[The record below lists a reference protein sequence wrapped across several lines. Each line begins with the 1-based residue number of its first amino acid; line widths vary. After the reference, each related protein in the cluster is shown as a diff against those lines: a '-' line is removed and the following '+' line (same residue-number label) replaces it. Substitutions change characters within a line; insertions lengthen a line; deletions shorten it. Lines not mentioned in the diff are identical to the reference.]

1 MEQVYLFL
9 EELYIF
15 LDSYPW
21 ISIVFFAILQ
31 LWAFI
36 PTLRKLDKFKRFFSS
51 SENWNIEEKE
61 CSHAILVENS
71 SEDFTELVSEINEY
85 LDKNEGTTDFG
96 IIKDKV
102 ENRLEALYED
112 ATSKV
117 SFPTYLGL
125 MGTFFGV
132 WIGLQSF
139 KIGVKKAGVSDEIV
153 AALIGGIIVSMVTSL
168 IGLVLMMWGNA
179 KAGDVLK
186 KVDNDKNNFFD
197 FIQVRLMPVLGT
209 SMVSALN
216 KLHRTINT
224 FEPAF
229 KGIIG
234 EFKDAFSECTE
245 TLRGT
250 FGEKVQLLTSAV
262 ETMGK
267 NMSLINENVK
277 LQEQLLRTMQ
287 QRETLKTLENFVA
300 AADKFDAIT
309 TSIAKLSEVKDN
321 LADSSVKLVEAQTK
335 FIGQMSIPERVF
347 EKINAILNRIVTFEE
362 SLNALGESIS
372 QTQLLGNSQMNL
384 IQEQI
389 TAIQKKTDLA
399 VSYQELADDELKA
412 VYEAQ
417 KKAIKQLNEKYC
429 AAIDA
434 HGDDFALAMNDFKQA
449 YEMIVKECMSAV
461 EAKRDEYI
469 AEIKKSLDLEAKNK
483 HLAHLA
489 QMPEL
494 LALLSNIQSSVKVQ
508 PEVVSKITTV
518 SSQINGIKS
527 TLDSMEKK
535 IGTTRATSQNRQEG
549 PKEPVKKRRWPFSM
563 FSRMK

>member
-9 EELYIF
+9 
-15 LDSYPW
+15 DSNPW
-21 ISIVFFAILQ
+21 ISILFFAALQ

-36 PTLRKLDKFKRFFSS
+36 PTLRKLDKFKGFFSN
-51 SENWNIEEKE
+51 SENWKVEEKE
-61 CSHAILVENS
+61 SGYAIHVENS
-71 SEDFTELVSEINEY
+71 SEDLTELVGEINEY
-85 LDKNEGTTDFG
+85 LEKNEGTTDFG

-102 ENRLEALYED
+102 ENRLEALHED
-112 ATSKV
+112 AVSKV

-139 KIGVKKAGVSDEIV
+139 KIGVDKAGVSDEIV
-153 AALIGGIIVSMVTSL
+153 SALIGGVIVSMVTSL

-186 KVDNDKNNFFD
+186 KVEGDKNKFFD

-229 KGIIG
+229 KGVIG

-277 LQEQLLRTMQ
+277 MQEQLLKTMQ
-287 QRETLKTLENFVA
+287 QRETLKTLESFVV
-300 AADKFDAIT
+300 AADKFDAVT
-309 TSIAKLSEVKDN
+309 TSIAKLSEVKEE

-335 FIGQMSIPERVF
+335 FIGQMSVPERVF

-399 VSYQELADDELKA
+399 ISYQELADDELKA
-412 VYEAQ
+412 VYETQ
-417 KKAIKQLNEKYC
+417 KNAIKQLNEKYC
-429 AAIDA
+429 AAIDT
-434 HGDDFALAMNDFKQA
+434 HGDDFALAMNEFKQA
-449 YEMIVKECMSAV
+449 YEKIVKECMDAV

-469 AEIKKSLDLEAKNK
+469 AEIRKSLDLEAKNQ
-483 HLAHLA
+483 HLA
-489 QMPEL
+489 QLAKMPEL

-508 PEVVSKITTV
+508 PEVSSKITTV
-518 SSQINGIKS
+518 SNQIDGVKS
-527 TLDSMEKK
+527 TLDAMEKK
-535 IGTTRATSQNRQEG
+535 IGTTRAASQSRPAE
-549 PKEPVKKRRWPFSM
+549 PKDTTQKKPWLKRL
-563 FSRMK
+563 FSRKK

>member
-1 MEQVYLFL
+1 MEQIYLFL
-9 EELYIF
+9 
-15 LDSYPW
+15 DSNPW
-21 ISIVFFAILQ
+21 ISILFFAALQ

-36 PTLRKLDKFKRFFSS
+36 PTLRKLDKFKGFFSN
-51 SENWNIEEKE
+51 SENWKVEEKE
-61 CSHAILVENS
+61 SGYAIHVENS
-71 SEDFTELVSEINEY
+71 SEDLTELVGEINEY
-85 LDKNEGTTDFG
+85 LEKNEGTTDFG

-102 ENRLEALYED
+102 ENRLEALHED
-112 ATSKV
+112 ATSKI

-139 KIGVKKAGVSDEIV
+139 KIGVEQAGVSDEIV
-153 AALIGGIIVSMVTSL
+153 STLIGGIIVSMVTSL
-168 IGLVLMMWGNA
+168 VGLVLMMWGNA

-186 KVDNDKNNFFD
+186 IVENDKNKFFD

-229 KGIIG
+229 KGVIG

-287 QRETLKTLENFVA
+287 QRETLKTLESFVV
-300 AADKFDAIT
+300 AADKFDAVT
-309 TSIAKLSEVKDN
+309 TSIAKLSEVKEDIE
-321 LADSSVKLVEAQTK
+321 DSSAKLVEAQTK
-335 FIGQMSIPERVF
+335 FIGQMSVPERVF

-372 QTQLLGNSQMNL
+372 KTQLLGNSQMNL
-384 IQEQI
+384 IMEQI

-412 VYEAQ
+412 VYETQ
-417 KKAIKQLNEKYC
+417 KNAIKQLNEKYC
-429 AAIDA
+429 AAIDT
-434 HGDDFALAMNDFKQA
+434 HGDDFALALNDFKQA
-449 YEMIVKECMSAV
+449 YEKIVKECMSAV

-469 AEIKKSLDLEAKNK
+469 AEIRKSLDLEAKNQY
-483 HLAHLA
+483 LA
-489 QMPEL
+489 QLTKIPEL
-494 LALLSNIQSSVKVQ
+494 LALLSSIQSSVKVQ
-508 PEVVSKITTV
+508 PDVASKITTV
-518 SSQINGIKS
+518 SSQIEGVKS

-535 IGTTRATSQNRQEG
+535 IGTTRTVLQDRQER

-563 FSRMK
+563 FSRKK

>member
-1 MEQVYLFL
+1 MEQIYLFL
-9 EELYIF
+9 
-15 LDSYPW
+15 DSNPW
-21 ISIVFFAILQ
+21 ISILFFAALQ

-36 PTLRKLDKFKRFFSS
+36 PTLRKLDKFKGFFSN
-51 SENWNIEEKE
+51 SENWKVEEKE
-61 CSHAILVENS
+61 SGYAIHVENS
-71 SEDFTELVSEINEY
+71 SEDLTELVGEINEY
-85 LDKNEGTTDFG
+85 LEKNEGTTDFG

-102 ENRLEALYED
+102 ENRLEALHED
-112 ATSKV
+112 ATSKI

-139 KIGVKKAGVSDEIV
+139 KIGVEQAGVSDEIV
-153 AALIGGIIVSMVTSL
+153 STLIGGIIVSMVTSL
-168 IGLVLMMWGNA
+168 VGLVLMMWGNA

-186 KVDNDKNNFFD
+186 IVENDKNKFFD

-229 KGIIG
+229 KGVIG

-287 QRETLKTLENFVA
+287 QRETLNTLENFVV
-300 AADKFDAIT
+300 AADKFDAVT
-309 TSIAKLSEVKDN
+309 TSIAKLSEVKEN

-335 FIGQMSIPERVF
+335 FISQMSVPERVF

-362 SLNALGESIS
+362 SLNALGESIA

-429 AAIDA
+429 VAIDA
-434 HGDDFALAMNDFKQA
+434 HGDDFVLAMNNFKQA
-449 YEMIVKECMSAV
+449 YEKIVKECMSAV

-469 AEIKKSLDLEAKNK
+469 AEIRKSLDLEAKNQY
-483 HLAHLA
+483 LA
-489 QMPEL
+489 QLTKIPEL
-494 LALLSNIQSSVKVQ
+494 LALLSSIQSSVKVQ
-508 PEVVSKITTV
+508 PDVASKITTV
-518 SSQINGIKS
+518 SSQIEGVKS

-535 IGTTRATSQNRQEG
+535 IGTTRTVLQDRQER

-563 FSRMK
+563 FSRKK

>member
-1 MEQVYLFL
+1 MEQIYLFL
-9 EELYIF
+9 
-15 LDSYPW
+15 DSNPW
-21 ISIVFFAILQ
+21 ISILFFAALQ

-36 PTLRKLDKFKRFFSS
+36 PTLRKLDKFKGFFSN
-51 SENWNIEEKE
+51 SENWKVEEKE
-61 CSHAILVENS
+61 SGYAIHVENS
-71 SEDFTELVSEINEY
+71 SEDLTELVGEINEY
-85 LDKNEGTTDFG
+85 LEKNEGTTDFG

-102 ENRLEALYED
+102 ENRLEALHED
-112 ATSKV
+112 ATSKI

-139 KIGVKKAGVSDEIV
+139 KIGVEQAGVSDEIV
-153 AALIGGIIVSMVTSL
+153 STLIGGIIVSMVTSL
-168 IGLVLMMWGNA
+168 VGLVLMMWGNA

-186 KVDNDKNNFFD
+186 IVENDKNKFFD

-229 KGIIG
+229 KGVIG

-250 FGEKVQLLTSAV
+250 FGEKVQFLTSAV

-287 QRETLKTLENFVA
+287 QRETLNTLESFVV
-300 AADKFDAIT
+300 AADKFDAVT
-309 TSIAKLSEVKDN
+309 TSIAKLSEVKEN
-321 LADSSVKLVEAQTK
+321 LADSSVKLVEAKTK
-335 FIGQMSIPERVF
+335 FISQMSDPERVF

-362 SLNALGESIS
+362 SLNALGESIA

-429 AAIDA
+429 VAIDA
-434 HGDDFALAMNDFKQA
+434 HGDDFVLAMNNFKQA
-449 YEMIVKECMSAV
+449 YEKIVKECMSAV

-469 AEIKKSLDLEAKNK
+469 AEIRKSLDLEAKNQY
-483 HLAHLA
+483 LA
-489 QMPEL
+489 QLTKIPEL
-494 LALLSNIQSSVKVQ
+494 LALLSSIQSSVKVQ
-508 PEVVSKITTV
+508 PDVASKITTV
-518 SSQINGIKS
+518 SSQIEGVKS

-535 IGTTRATSQNRQEG
+535 IGTTRTVLQDRQER

-563 FSRMK
+563 FSRKK

>member
-9 EELYIF
+9 
-15 LDSYPW
+15 DSNPW
-21 ISIVFFAILQ
+21 ISILFFAALQ

-36 PTLRKLDKFKRFFSS
+36 PTLRKLDKFKGFFSN
-51 SENWNIEEKE
+51 SENWKVEEKE
-61 CSHAILVENS
+61 SGYAIHVENS
-71 SEDFTELVSEINEY
+71 SEDLTELVGEINEY
-85 LDKNEGTTDFG
+85 LEKNEGTTDFG

-102 ENRLEALYED
+102 ENRLEALHED
-112 ATSKV
+112 ATSKI

-139 KIGVKKAGVSDEIV
+139 KIGVDKAGVSDEIV
-153 AALIGGIIVSMVTSL
+153 SALIGGVIVSMVTSL

-186 KVDNDKNNFFD
+186 KVEGDKNKFFD

-229 KGIIG
+229 KGVIG

-277 LQEQLLRTMQ
+277 MQEQLLKTMQ
-287 QRETLKTLENFVA
+287 QRETLKTLESFVV
-300 AADKFDAIT
+300 AADKFDAVT
-309 TSIAKLSEVKDN
+309 TSIAKLSEVKEE

-335 FIGQMSIPERVF
+335 FIGQMSVPERVF

-399 VSYQELADDELKA
+399 ISYQELADDELKA
-412 VYEAQ
+412 VYETQ
-417 KKAIKQLNEKYC
+417 KNAIKQLNEKYC
-429 AAIDA
+429 AAIDT
-434 HGDDFALAMNDFKQA
+434 HGDDFALAMNEFKQA
-449 YEMIVKECMSAV
+449 YEKIVKECMDAV

-469 AEIKKSLDLEAKNK
+469 AEIRKSLDLEAKNQ
-483 HLAHLA
+483 HLA
-489 QMPEL
+489 QLAKMPEL

-508 PEVVSKITTV
+508 PEVSSKITTV
-518 SSQINGIKS
+518 CNQIDGVKS
-527 TLDSMEKK
+527 TLDAMEKK
-535 IGTTRATSQNRQEG
+535 IGTTRAASQSRPAE
-549 PKEPVKKRRWPFSM
+549 PKDTTQKKPWLKRL
-563 FSRMK
+563 FSRKK

>member
-9 EELYIF
+9 
-15 LDSYPW
+15 DSNPW

-51 SENWNIEEKE
+51 SENWKVEEKE
-61 CSHAILVENS
+61 SGYVIHVENS
-71 SEDFTELVSEINEY
+71 SDDLTELVGEINEY
-85 LDKNEGTTDFG
+85 LEKNEGTTDFG

-102 ENRLEALYED
+102 ENRLEALHED
-112 ATSKV
+112 ATSKI

-139 KIGVKKAGVSDEIV
+139 KIGVDKAGVSDEIV
-153 AALIGGIIVSMVTSL
+153 SALIGGIIVSMVTSL

-186 KVDNDKNNFFD
+186 KVEGDKNKFFD

-229 KGIIG
+229 KGVIG

-300 AADKFDAIT
+300 AADKFDAVT
-309 TSIAKLSEVKDN
+309 TSIAKLSEVKEN

-335 FIGQMSIPERVF
+335 FIGQMSVPERVF

-417 KKAIKQLNEKYC
+417 KKAIMQLNEKYC

-449 YEMIVKECMSAV
+449 YEKIVKECMSAV

-469 AEIKKSLDLEAKNK
+469 AEIRKSLDLEAKNQ
-483 HLAHLA
+483 HLA
-489 QMPEL
+489 QLAKMPEL

-508 PEVVSKITTV
+508 PEVSSKITTV
-518 SSQINGIKS
+518 SHQIDGVKS

-535 IGTTRATSQNRQEG
+535 IGTTRSTSQNRPEG
-549 PKEPVKKRRWPFSM
+549 TNEPTKKRRWPFSM
-563 FSRMK
+563 FSRKK

>member
-9 EELYIF
+9 
-15 LDSYPW
+15 DSNPW
-21 ISIVFFAILQ
+21 ISILFFAALQ

-36 PTLRKLDKFKRFFSS
+36 PTLRKLDKFKGFFSN
-51 SENWNIEEKE
+51 SENWKVEEKE
-61 CSHAILVENS
+61 SGYAIHIENS
-71 SEDFTELVSEINEY
+71 SEDLTELVGEINEY
-85 LDKNEGTTDFG
+85 LEKNEGTTDFG

-102 ENRLEALYED
+102 ENRLEALHED
-112 ATSKV
+112 ATSKI

-139 KIGVKKAGVSDEIV
+139 KIGVEQAGVSDEIV
-153 AALIGGIIVSMVTSL
+153 SALIGGIIVSMVTSL
-168 IGLVLMMWGNA
+168 VGLVLMMWGNA

-186 KVDNDKNNFFD
+186 IVENDKNKFFD

-229 KGIIG
+229 KGVIG

-245 TLRGT
+245 TLKGT

-287 QRETLKTLENFVA
+287 QRETLKTLESFVV
-300 AADKFDAIT
+300 AADKFDAVT
-309 TSIAKLSEVKDN
+309 TSIAKLSEVKEDIE
-321 LADSSVKLVEAQTK
+321 DSSAKLVEAQTK
-335 FIGQMSIPERVF
+335 FIAQMSVPERVF

-372 QTQLLGNSQMNL
+372 KTQLLGNSQMNL
-384 IQEQI
+384 IMEQI

-412 VYEAQ
+412 VYETQ
-417 KKAIKQLNEKYC
+417 KNAIKQLNEKYC
-429 AAIDA
+429 AAIDT

-449 YEMIVKECMSAV
+449 YVKIVKECMSAV

-469 AEIKKSLDLEAKNK
+469 AEIRKSLDLEDKNQ
-483 HLAHLA
+483 HLA
-489 QMPEL
+489 QLAKIPEL
-494 LALLSNIQSSVKVQ
+494 LALLSSIQSSVKVQ
-508 PEVVSKITTV
+508 PDVASKITTV
-518 SSQINGIKS
+518 SSQIEGVKS

-535 IGTTRATSQNRQEG
+535 IGTTRTVLQDREER

-563 FSRMK
+563 FSRKK

>member
-9 EELYIF
+9 
-15 LDSYPW
+15 DSNPW
-21 ISIVFFAILQ
+21 ISIIFFAALQ

-36 PTLRKLDKFKRFFSS
+36 PTLRKLDKFKGFFSN
-51 SENWNIEEKE
+51 SENWNVEEKE
-61 CSHAILVENS
+61 SGYAIHIENS
-71 SEDFTELVSEINEY
+71 SEDLTELVSEINEY
-85 LDKNEGTTDFG
+85 LEKNEGTTDFG

-102 ENRLEALYED
+102 ENRLEALHED
-112 ATSKV
+112 AVSKV

-139 KIGVKKAGVSDEIV
+139 KIGVDKAGVSDEIV
-153 AALIGGIIVSMVTSL
+153 SALIGGVIVSMVTSL

-186 KVDNDKNNFFD
+186 KVEGDKNKFFD

-229 KGIIG
+229 KGVIG

-277 LQEQLLRTMQ
+277 MQEQLLKTMQ
-287 QRETLKTLENFVA
+287 QRETLKTLESFVV
-300 AADKFDAIT
+300 AADKFDAVT
-309 TSIAKLSEVKDN
+309 TSIAKLSEVKED

-335 FIGQMSIPERVF
+335 FIGQMSVPERVF

-412 VYEAQ
+412 VYETQ
-417 KKAIKQLNEKYC
+417 KNAIKQLNEKYC
-429 AAIDA
+429 AAIDT
-434 HGDDFALAMNDFKQA
+434 HGDDFALAMNEFKQA
-449 YEMIVKECMSAV
+449 YEKIVKECMDAV

-469 AEIKKSLDLEAKNK
+469 AEIRKSLDLEAKNQ
-483 HLAHLA
+483 HLA
-489 QMPEL
+489 QLAKMPEL

-508 PEVVSKITTV
+508 PEVSSKITTV
-518 SSQINGIKS
+518 SNQIDGVKS
-527 TLDSMEKK
+527 TLDAMEKK
-535 IGTTRATSQNRQEG
+535 IGTTRAASQSRPAE
-549 PKEPVKKRRWPFSM
+549 PKDTTQKKPWLKRL
-563 FSRMK
+563 FSRKK

>member
-9 EELYIF
+9 
-15 LDSYPW
+15 DSNPW
-21 ISIVFFAILQ
+21 ISILFFAALQ

-36 PTLRKLDKFKRFFSS
+36 PTLRKLDKFKGFFSN
-51 SENWNIEEKE
+51 SENWKVEEKE
-61 CSHAILVENS
+61 SGYAIHVENS
-71 SEDFTELVSEINEY
+71 SEDLTELVGEINEY
-85 LDKNEGTTDFG
+85 LEKNEGTTDFG

-102 ENRLEALYED
+102 ENRLEALHED
-112 ATSKV
+112 ATSKI

-139 KIGVKKAGVSDEIV
+139 KIGVDKAGVSDEIV
-153 AALIGGIIVSMVTSL
+153 SALIGGVIVSMVTSL

-186 KVDNDKNNFFD
+186 KVEGDKNKFFD

-229 KGIIG
+229 KGVIG

-250 FGEKVQLLTSAV
+250 FGEKVHLLTSAV

-300 AADKFDAIT
+300 AADKFDAVT
-309 TSIAKLSEVKDN
+309 SSIAKLSEVKEN

-335 FIGQMSIPERVF
+335 FIGQMSVPERVF

-362 SLNALGESIS
+362 SLNALGKSIS

-449 YEMIVKECMSAV
+449 YEKIVKECMSAV

-469 AEIKKSLDLEAKNK
+469 AEIRKSLDLEAKNQ
-483 HLAHLA
+483 HLA
-489 QMPEL
+489 QLAKMPEL

-508 PEVVSKITTV
+508 PEVSSKITTV
-518 SSQINGIKS
+518 SHQIDGVKS

-535 IGTTRATSQNRQEG
+535 IGTTRSTSQNRQEG
-549 PKEPVKKRRWPFSM
+549 TKEPTKKRRWPFSM
-563 FSRMK
+563 FSRKK

>member
-9 EELYIF
+9 
-15 LDSYPW
+15 DSNPW
-21 ISIVFFAILQ
+21 ISIIFFAALQ

-36 PTLRKLDKFKRFFSS
+36 PTLRKLDKFKGFFSN
-51 SENWNIEEKE
+51 SENWNVEEKE
-61 CSHAILVENS
+61 SGYAIHVENS
-71 SEDFTELVSEINEY
+71 SEDLTELVGEINEY
-85 LDKNEGTTDFG
+85 LEKNEGTTDFG

-102 ENRLEALYED
+102 ENRLEALHED
-112 ATSKV
+112 AVSKV

-139 KIGVKKAGVSDEIV
+139 KIGVDKAGVSDEIV
-153 AALIGGIIVSMVTSL
+153 SALIGGVIVSMVTSL

-186 KVDNDKNNFFD
+186 KVEGDKNKFFD

-229 KGIIG
+229 KGVIG

-277 LQEQLLRTMQ
+277 MQEQLLKTMQ
-287 QRETLKTLENFVA
+287 QRETLKTLESFVV
-300 AADKFDAIT
+300 AADKFDAVT
-309 TSIAKLSEVKDN
+309 TSIAKLSEVKEE

-335 FIGQMSIPERVF
+335 FIGQMSVPERVF

-399 VSYQELADDELKA
+399 ISYQELADDELKA
-412 VYEAQ
+412 VYETQ
-417 KKAIKQLNEKYC
+417 KNAIKQLNEKYC
-429 AAIDA
+429 AAIDT
-434 HGDDFALAMNDFKQA
+434 HGDDFALAMNEFKQA
-449 YEMIVKECMSAV
+449 YEKIVKECMDAV

-469 AEIKKSLDLEAKNK
+469 AEIRKSLDLEAKNQ
-483 HLAHLA
+483 HLA
-489 QMPEL
+489 QLAKMPEL

-508 PEVVSKITTV
+508 PEVSSKITTV
-518 SSQINGIKS
+518 SNQIDGVKS
-527 TLDSMEKK
+527 TLDAMEKK
-535 IGTTRATSQNRQEG
+535 IGTTRAASQSRPAE
-549 PKEPVKKRRWPFSM
+549 PKDTTQKKPWLKRL
-563 FSRMK
+563 FSRKK

>member
-1 MEQVYLFL
+1 MEQIYLFL
-9 EELYIF
+9 
-15 LDSYPW
+15 DSNPW

-36 PTLRKLDKFKRFFSS
+36 PTFRKLDKFKSFFSD

-61 CSHAILVENS
+61 SCHAILVENS
-71 SEDFTELVSEINEY
+71 SDNFTELVSEINEY

-139 KIGVKKAGVSDEIV
+139 KIGVEQAGVSDEIV
-153 AALIGGIIVSMVTSL
+153 SALIGGIIVSMVTSL
-168 IGLVLMMWGNA
+168 VGLVLMMWGNA

-186 KVDNDKNNFFD
+186 IVENDKNKFFD

-229 KGIIG
+229 KGVIG

-300 AADKFDAIT
+300 AADKFDAVT
-309 TSIAKLSEVKDN
+309 TSIAKLSEVKEN

-335 FIGQMSIPERVF
+335 FIDQMSVPERVF

-399 VSYQELADDELKA
+399 VSYQELVDDELKA

-417 KKAIKQLNEKYC
+417 KNAIKQLNEKYC

-449 YEMIVKECMSAV
+449 YEKIVKECMSAV

-469 AEIKKSLDLEAKNK
+469 AEIRKSLDLEAKNQ
-483 HLAHLA
+483 HLA
-489 QMPEL
+489 QLAKMPEL

-508 PEVVSKITTV
+508 PEVSSKITTV
-518 SSQINGIKS
+518 SHQIDGVKS

-535 IGTTRATSQNRQEG
+535 IGTTRSTSQNRQEG
-549 PKEPVKKRRWPFSM
+549 PKEPVKNRRWPFSM
-563 FSRMK
+563 FSRKK

>member
-9 EELYIF
+9 
-15 LDSYPW
+15 DSNPW
-21 ISIVFFAILQ
+21 ISILFFAALQ

-36 PTLRKLDKFKRFFSS
+36 PTLRKLDKFKGFFSN
-51 SENWNIEEKE
+51 SENWKVEEKE
-61 CSHAILVENS
+61 SGYAIHVENS
-71 SEDFTELVSEINEY
+71 SEDLTELVGEINEY
-85 LDKNEGTTDFG
+85 LEKNEGTTDFG

-102 ENRLEALYED
+102 ENRLEALHED
-112 ATSKV
+112 ATSKI

-139 KIGVKKAGVSDEIV
+139 KIGVDKAGVSDEIV
-153 AALIGGIIVSMVTSL
+153 SALIGGVIVSMVTSL

-186 KVDNDKNNFFD
+186 KVEGDKNKFFD

-229 KGIIG
+229 KGVIG

-277 LQEQLLRTMQ
+277 MQEQLLKTMQ
-287 QRETLKTLENFVA
+287 QRETLKTLESFVV
-300 AADKFDAIT
+300 AADKFDAVT
-309 TSIAKLSEVKDN
+309 TSIAKLSEVKEE

-335 FIGQMSIPERVF
+335 FIGQMSVPERVF

-399 VSYQELADDELKA
+399 ISYQELADDELKA
-412 VYEAQ
+412 VYETQ
-417 KKAIKQLNEKYC
+417 KNAIKQLNEKYC
-429 AAIDA
+429 AAIDT
-434 HGDDFALAMNDFKQA
+434 HGDDFALAMNEFKQA
-449 YEMIVKECMSAV
+449 YEKIVKECMDAV

-469 AEIKKSLDLEAKNK
+469 AEIRKSLDLEAKNQ
-483 HLAHLA
+483 HLA
-489 QMPEL
+489 QLAKMPEL
-494 LALLSNIQSSVKVQ
+494 LALLSPFVCILVAINLSYKAITFSLVASLPQNIVLTTKKQ
-508 PEVVSKITTV
+508 PIPKR
-518 SSQINGIKS
+518 
-527 TLDSMEKK
+527 
-535 IGTTRATSQNRQEG
+535 IGCFIIET
-549 PKEPVKKRRWPFSM
+549 
-563 FSRMK
+563 

>member
-9 EELYIF
+9 
-15 LDSYPW
+15 DSNPW
-21 ISIVFFAILQ
+21 ISIIFFAALQ

-36 PTLRKLDKFKRFFSS
+36 PTLRKLDKFKGFFSN
-51 SENWNIEEKE
+51 SENWNVEEKE
-61 CSHAILVENS
+61 SGYAIHVENS
-71 SEDFTELVSEINEY
+71 SEDLTELVGEINEY
-85 LDKNEGTTDFG
+85 LEKNEGTTDFG

-102 ENRLEALYED
+102 ENRLEALHED
-112 ATSKV
+112 AVSKV

-139 KIGVKKAGVSDEIV
+139 KIGVDKAGVSDEIV
-153 AALIGGIIVSMVTSL
+153 SALIGGVIVSMVTSL

-186 KVDNDKNNFFD
+186 KVEGDKNKFFD

-229 KGIIG
+229 KGVIG

-277 LQEQLLRTMQ
+277 MQEQLLKTMQ
-287 QRETLKTLENFVA
+287 QRETLKTLESFVV
-300 AADKFDAIT
+300 AADKFDAVT
-309 TSIAKLSEVKDN
+309 TSIAKLSEVKED

-335 FIGQMSIPERVF
+335 FIGQMSVPERVF

-399 VSYQELADDELKA
+399 ISYQELADDELKA
-412 VYEAQ
+412 VYETQ
-417 KKAIKQLNEKYC
+417 KNAIKQLNEKYC
-429 AAIDA
+429 AAIDT
-434 HGDDFALAMNDFKQA
+434 HGDDFALAMNEFKQA
-449 YEMIVKECMSAV
+449 YEKIVKECMDAV

-469 AEIKKSLDLEAKNK
+469 AEIRKSLDLEAKNQ
-483 HLAHLA
+483 HLA
-489 QMPEL
+489 QLAKMPEL

-508 PEVVSKITTV
+508 PEVSGKITTV
-518 SSQINGIKS
+518 SNQIDGVKS
-527 TLDSMEKK
+527 TLDAMEKK
-535 IGTTRATSQNRQEG
+535 IGTTRAASQSRPAE
-549 PKEPVKKRRWPFSM
+549 PKDTTQKKPWLKRL
-563 FSRMK
+563 FSRKK

>member
-1 MEQVYLFL
+1 MEQIYLFL
-9 EELYIF
+9 
-15 LDSYPW
+15 DSNPL
-21 ISIVFFAILQ
+21 ISIAFFAILQ

-36 PTLRKLDKFKRFFSS
+36 PTLRKLNKFKDFFSD
-51 SENWNIEEKE
+51 SENWNVEEKE
-61 CSHAILVENS
+61 SGYAIHIENS
-71 SEDFTELVSEINEY
+71 SEDFTELVGEINEY

-102 ENRLEALYED
+102 ENRLEALHED
-112 ATSKV
+112 ATSKI

-139 KIGVKKAGVSDEIV
+139 KIGVDKAGVSDEIV
-153 AALIGGIIVSMVTSL
+153 SALIGGVIVSMITSL
-168 IGLVLMMWGNA
+168 VGLVLMMWGNA

-186 KVDNDKNNFFD
+186 KVESDKNKFFD

-229 KGIIG
+229 KGVIG

-250 FGEKVQLLTSAV
+250 FGEKVQILTSAV
-262 ETMGK
+262 ETMGQ
-267 NMSLINENVK
+267 NMSLINENVRM
-277 LQEQLLRTMQ
+277 QEQLLRTMQ
-287 QRETLKTLENFVA
+287 QKETLKTLESFVV
-300 AADKFDAIT
+300 AADKFDAVT
-309 TSIAKLSEVKDN
+309 TSIAKLSEIKED

-335 FIGQMSIPERVF
+335 FIGQMSVPERVF

-412 VYEAQ
+412 IYESQ
-417 KKAIKQLNEKYC
+417 KNAIKQLNEKYC
-429 AAIDA
+429 AAIDT

-449 YEMIVKECMSAV
+449 YEKIVKECMDAV

-469 AEIKKSLDLEAKNK
+469 AEIRRSLDLEAKNQ
-483 HLAHLA
+483 HLA
-489 QMPEL
+489 QLAKIPEL
-494 LALLSNIQSSVKVQ
+494 LELLSGIQSSVKVQ
-508 PEVVSKITTV
+508 PEVSSKITTV
-518 SSQINGIKS
+518 SSQIDGVKS

-535 IGTTRATSQNRQEG
+535 IGTTRSASINKIDG
-549 PKEPVKKRRWPFSM
+549 PKGQTKKRRWPFSM
-563 FSRMK
+563 FSRKK

>member
-9 EELYIF
+9 
-15 LDSYPW
+15 DSNPW
-21 ISIVFFAILQ
+21 ISILFFAALQ

-36 PTLRKLDKFKRFFSS
+36 PTLRKLDKFKGFFSN
-51 SENWNIEEKE
+51 SENWKVEEKE
-61 CSHAILVENS
+61 SGYAIHVENS
-71 SEDFTELVSEINEY
+71 SEDLTELVGEINEY
-85 LDKNEGTTDFG
+85 LEKNEGTTDFG

-102 ENRLEALYED
+102 ENRLEALHED
-112 ATSKV
+112 ATSKI

-139 KIGVKKAGVSDEIV
+139 KIGVDKAGVSDEIV
-153 AALIGGIIVSMVTSL
+153 SALIGGVIVSMVTSL

-186 KVDNDKNNFFD
+186 KVEGDKNKFFD

-229 KGIIG
+229 KGVIG

-277 LQEQLLRTMQ
+277 MQEQLLKTMQ
-287 QRETLKTLENFVA
+287 QRETLKTLESFVA
-300 AADKFDAIT
+300 AADKFDAVT
-309 TSIAKLSEVKDN
+309 TSIAKLSEVKEE

-335 FIGQMSIPERVF
+335 FIGQMSVPERVF

-399 VSYQELADDELKA
+399 ISYQELADDELKA
-412 VYEAQ
+412 VYETQ
-417 KKAIKQLNEKYC
+417 KNAIKQLNEKYC
-429 AAIDA
+429 AAIDT
-434 HGDDFALAMNDFKQA
+434 HGDDFALAMNEFKQA
-449 YEMIVKECMSAV
+449 YEKIVKECMDAV

-469 AEIKKSLDLEAKNK
+469 AEIRKSLDLEAKNQ
-483 HLAHLA
+483 HLA
-489 QMPEL
+489 QLAKMPEL

-508 PEVVSKITTV
+508 PEVSSKITTV
-518 SSQINGIKS
+518 SNQIDGVKS
-527 TLDSMEKK
+527 TLDAMEKK
-535 IGTTRATSQNRQEG
+535 IGTTRAASQSRPAE
-549 PKEPVKKRRWPFSM
+549 PKDTTQKKPWLKRL
-563 FSRMK
+563 FSRKK

>member
-1 MEQVYLFL
+1 MEQIYLFL
-9 EELYIF
+9 
-15 LDSYPW
+15 DSNPW

-36 PTLRKLDKFKRFFSS
+36 PTLRKLDKFKGFFSN
-51 SENWNIEEKE
+51 SENWEVEEKE
-61 CSHAILVENS
+61 SGYAINVENS
-71 SEDFTELVSEINEY
+71 SEGLTELVGEINEY
-85 LDKNEGTTDFG
+85 LEKNECTTDFG

-102 ENRLEALYED
+102 ENRLESLHED
-112 ATSKV
+112 ATSKI

-139 KIGVKKAGVSDEIV
+139 KIGVAKAGVSDEIV
-153 AALIGGIIVSMVTSL
+153 SALIGGVIVSMVTSL

-186 KVDNDKNNFFD
+186 KVEGDKNKFFD

-229 KGIIG
+229 KGVIG

-300 AADKFDAIT
+300 AADKFDAVT
-309 TSIAKLSEVKDN
+309 TSIAKLSEVKEN

-335 FIGQMSIPERVF
+335 FIGQMSVPERVF

-417 KKAIKQLNEKYC
+417 KKAIKHLNEKYC

-449 YEMIVKECMSAV
+449 YEKIVKECMSAV

-469 AEIKKSLDLEAKNK
+469 AEIRKSLDLEAKNQ
-483 HLAHLA
+483 HLA
-489 QMPEL
+489 QLAIMPEL
-494 LALLSNIQSSVKVQ
+494 LALLSNIQLSVKVQ
-508 PEVVSKITTV
+508 PEVSSKITTV
-518 SSQINGIKS
+518 SHQIDGVKS

-535 IGTTRATSQNRQEG
+535 IGTARTTSQNRSEG
-549 PKEPVKKRRWPFSM
+549 PKEPTKKRPWLLSM
-563 FSRMK
+563 FSRKK

>member
-9 EELYIF
+9 
-15 LDSYPW
+15 DSNPW
-21 ISIVFFAILQ
+21 ISILFFAALQ

-36 PTLRKLDKFKRFFSS
+36 PTLRKLDKFKGFFSN
-51 SENWNIEEKE
+51 SENWKVEEKE
-61 CSHAILVENS
+61 SGYAIHVENS
-71 SEDFTELVSEINEY
+71 SEDLTELVGEINEY
-85 LDKNEGTTDFG
+85 LEKNEGTTDFG

-102 ENRLEALYED
+102 ENRLEALHED
-112 ATSKV
+112 ATSKI

-139 KIGVKKAGVSDEIV
+139 KIGVDKAGVSDEIV
-153 AALIGGIIVSMVTSL
+153 SALIGGVIVSMVTSL

-186 KVDNDKNNFFD
+186 KVEGDKNKFFD

-229 KGIIG
+229 KGVIG

-277 LQEQLLRTMQ
+277 MQEQLLKTMQ
-287 QRETLKTLENFVA
+287 QRETLKTLESFVV
-300 AADKFDAIT
+300 AADKFDAVT
-309 TSIAKLSEVKDN
+309 TSIAKLSEVKEE

-335 FIGQMSIPERVF
+335 FIGQMSVPERVF
-347 EKINAILNRIVTFEE
+347 EKINAILNRIVTFED

-399 VSYQELADDELKA
+399 ISYQELADDELKA
-412 VYEAQ
+412 VYETQ
-417 KKAIKQLNEKYC
+417 KNAIKQLNEKYC
-429 AAIDA
+429 AAIDT
-434 HGDDFALAMNDFKQA
+434 HGDDFALAMNEFKQA
-449 YEMIVKECMSAV
+449 YEKIVKECMDAV

-469 AEIKKSLDLEAKNK
+469 AEIRKSLDLEAKNQ
-483 HLAHLA
+483 HLA
-489 QMPEL
+489 QLAKMPEL

-508 PEVVSKITTV
+508 PEVSSKITTV
-518 SSQINGIKS
+518 SNQIDGVKS
-527 TLDSMEKK
+527 TLDAMEKK
-535 IGTTRATSQNRQEG
+535 IVTTRAASQSRPAE
-549 PKEPVKKRRWPFSM
+549 PKDTTQKKPWLKRL
-563 FSRMK
+563 FSRKK

>member
-9 EELYIF
+9 
-15 LDSYPW
+15 DSNPW
-21 ISIVFFAILQ
+21 ISILFFAALQ

-36 PTLRKLDKFKRFFSS
+36 PTLRKLDKFKGFFSN
-51 SENWNIEEKE
+51 SENWKVEEKE
-61 CSHAILVENS
+61 SGYAIHVENS
-71 SEDFTELVSEINEY
+71 SEDLTELVGEINEY
-85 LDKNEGTTDFG
+85 LEKNEGTTDFG

-102 ENRLEALYED
+102 ENRLEALHED
-112 ATSKV
+112 ATSKI

-139 KIGVKKAGVSDEIV
+139 KIGVDKAGVSDEIV
-153 AALIGGIIVSMVTSL
+153 SALIGGVIVSMVTSL

-186 KVDNDKNNFFD
+186 KVEGDKNKFFD

-229 KGIIG
+229 KGVIG

-277 LQEQLLRTMQ
+277 MQEQLLKTMQ
-287 QRETLKTLENFVA
+287 QRETLKTLESFVV
-300 AADKFDAIT
+300 AADKFDAVT
-309 TSIAKLSEVKDN
+309 TSIAKLSEVKEE

-335 FIGQMSIPERVF
+335 FIGQMSVPERVF

-412 VYEAQ
+412 VYETQ
-417 KKAIKQLNEKYC
+417 KNAIKQLNEKYC
-429 AAIDA
+429 AAIDT
-434 HGDDFALAMNDFKQA
+434 HGDDFALAMNEFKQA
-449 YEMIVKECMSAV
+449 YEKIVKECMDAV

-469 AEIKKSLDLEAKNK
+469 AEIRKSLDLEAKNQ
-483 HLAHLA
+483 HLA
-489 QMPEL
+489 QLAKMPEL

-508 PEVVSKITTV
+508 PEVSSKITTV
-518 SSQINGIKS
+518 SNQIDGVKS
-527 TLDSMEKK
+527 TLDAMEKK
-535 IGTTRATSQNRQEG
+535 IGTTRAASQSRPAE
-549 PKEPVKKRRWPFSM
+549 PKDTTQKKPWLKRL
-563 FSRMK
+563 FSRKK

>member
-9 EELYIF
+9 
-15 LDSYPW
+15 DSNPW
-21 ISIVFFAILQ
+21 ISILFFAALQ

-36 PTLRKLDKFKRFFSS
+36 PTLRKLDKFKGFFSN
-51 SENWNIEEKE
+51 SENWKVEEKE
-61 CSHAILVENS
+61 SGYAIHVENS
-71 SEDFTELVSEINEY
+71 SEDLTELVGEINEY
-85 LDKNEGTTDFG
+85 LEKNEGTTDFG

-102 ENRLEALYED
+102 ENRLEALHED
-112 ATSKV
+112 ATSKI

-139 KIGVKKAGVSDEIV
+139 KIGVDKAGVSDEIV
-153 AALIGGIIVSMVTSL
+153 SALIGGVIVSMVTSL

-186 KVDNDKNNFFD
+186 KVEGDKNKFFD

-229 KGIIG
+229 KGVIG

-277 LQEQLLRTMQ
+277 MQEQLLKTMQ
-287 QRETLKTLENFVA
+287 QRETLKTLESFVV
-300 AADKFDAIT
+300 AADKFDAVT
-309 TSIAKLSEVKDN
+309 TSIAKLSEVKEE

-335 FIGQMSIPERVF
+335 FIGQMSVPERVF

-399 VSYQELADDELKA
+399 ISYQELADDELKA
-412 VYEAQ
+412 VYETQ
-417 KKAIKQLNEKYC
+417 KNAIKQLNEKYC
-429 AAIDA
+429 AAIDT
-434 HGDDFALAMNDFKQA
+434 HGDDFALAMNEFKQA
-449 YEMIVKECMSAV
+449 YEKIVKECMDAV

-469 AEIKKSLDLEAKNK
+469 AEIRKSLDLEAKNQ
-483 HLAHLA
+483 HLA
-489 QMPEL
+489 QLAKMPEL

-508 PEVVSKITTV
+508 PEVSSKITTV
-518 SSQINGIKS
+518 SNQIDGVKS
-527 TLDSMEKK
+527 TLDAMEKK
-535 IGTTRATSQNRQEG
+535 IGTTRAASQSRPAE
-549 PKEPVKKRRWPFSM
+549 PKDTTQKKPWFKRL
-563 FSRMK
+563 FSRKK

>member
-9 EELYIF
+9 
-15 LDSYPW
+15 DSNPW
-21 ISIVFFAILQ
+21 ISILFFAALQ

-36 PTLRKLDKFKRFFSS
+36 PTLRKLDKFKGFFSN
-51 SENWNIEEKE
+51 SENWKVEEKE
-61 CSHAILVENS
+61 SGYAIHVENS
-71 SEDFTELVSEINEY
+71 SEDLTELVGEINEY
-85 LDKNEGTTDFG
+85 LEKNEGTTDFG

-102 ENRLEALYED
+102 ENRLEALHED
-112 ATSKV
+112 ATSKI

-139 KIGVKKAGVSDEIV
+139 KIGVDKAGVSDEIV
-153 AALIGGIIVSMVTSL
+153 SALIGGVIVSMVTSL

-186 KVDNDKNNFFD
+186 KVEGDKNKFFD

-229 KGIIG
+229 KGVIG

-277 LQEQLLRTMQ
+277 MQEQLLKTMQ
-287 QRETLKTLENFVA
+287 QRETLKTLESFVV
-300 AADKFDAIT
+300 AADKFDAVT
-309 TSIAKLSEVKDN
+309 TSIAKLSEVKEE

-335 FIGQMSIPERVF
+335 FIGQMSVPERVF

-399 VSYQELADDELKA
+399 ISYQELADDELKA
-412 VYEAQ
+412 VYETQ
-417 KKAIKQLNEKYC
+417 KNAIKQLNEKYC
-429 AAIDA
+429 AAIDT
-434 HGDDFALAMNDFKQA
+434 HGDDFALAMNEFKQA
-449 YEMIVKECMSAV
+449 YEKIVKECMDAV

-469 AEIKKSLDLEAKNK
+469 AEIRKSLDLEAKNQ
-483 HLAHLA
+483 HLA
-489 QMPEL
+489 QLAKMPEL

-508 PEVVSKITTV
+508 PEVSSKITTV
-518 SSQINGIKS
+518 SNQIDGVKS
-527 TLDSMEKK
+527 TLDAMEKK
-535 IGTTRATSQNRQEG
+535 IGTTRAASQSRPAE
-549 PKEPVKKRRWPFSM
+549 PKDTTQKKPWLKRL
-563 FSRMK
+563 FSRKK

>member
-9 EELYIF
+9 
-15 LDSYPW
+15 DSNPW
-21 ISIVFFAILQ
+21 ISILFFAALQ

-36 PTLRKLDKFKRFFSS
+36 PTLRKLDKFKGFFSN
-51 SENWNIEEKE
+51 SENWKVEEKE
-61 CSHAILVENS
+61 SGYAIHVENS
-71 SEDFTELVSEINEY
+71 SEDLTELVGEINEY
-85 LDKNEGTTDFG
+85 LEKNEGTTDFG

-102 ENRLEALYED
+102 ENRLEALHED
-112 ATSKV
+112 AVSNV

-139 KIGVKKAGVSDEIV
+139 KIGVDKAGVSDEIV
-153 AALIGGIIVSMVTSL
+153 SALIGGVIVSMVTSL

-186 KVDNDKNNFFD
+186 KVEGDKNKFFD

-229 KGIIG
+229 KGVIG

-277 LQEQLLRTMQ
+277 MQEQLLKTMQ
-287 QRETLKTLENFVA
+287 QRETLKTLESFVV
-300 AADKFDAIT
+300 AADKFDAVT
-309 TSIAKLSEVKDN
+309 TSIAKLSEVKED

-335 FIGQMSIPERVF
+335 FIGQMSVPERVF

-399 VSYQELADDELKA
+399 ISYQELADDELKA
-412 VYEAQ
+412 VYETQ
-417 KKAIKQLNEKYC
+417 KNAIKQLNEKYC
-429 AAIDA
+429 AAIDT
-434 HGDDFALAMNDFKQA
+434 HGDDFALAMNEFKQA
-449 YEMIVKECMSAV
+449 YEKIVKECMDAV

-469 AEIKKSLDLEAKNK
+469 AEIRKSLDLEAKNQ
-483 HLAHLA
+483 HLA
-489 QMPEL
+489 QLAKMPEL

-508 PEVVSKITTV
+508 PEVSSKITTV
-518 SSQINGIKS
+518 SNQIDGVKS
-527 TLDSMEKK
+527 TLDAMEKK
-535 IGTTRATSQNRQEG
+535 IGTTRAASQSRPAE
-549 PKEPVKKRRWPFSM
+549 PKDTTQKKPWLKRL
-563 FSRMK
+563 FSRKK

>member
-9 EELYIF
+9 
-15 LDSYPW
+15 DSNPW
-21 ISIVFFAILQ
+21 ISIIFFAALQ

-36 PTLRKLDKFKRFFSS
+36 PTLRKLDKFKGFFSN
-51 SENWNIEEKE
+51 SENWNVEEKE
-61 CSHAILVENS
+61 SGYAIHVENS
-71 SEDFTELVSEINEY
+71 SEDLTELVGEINEY
-85 LDKNEGTTDFG
+85 LEKNEGTTDFG

-102 ENRLEALYED
+102 ENRLEALHED
-112 ATSKV
+112 AVSKV

-139 KIGVKKAGVSDEIV
+139 KIGVDKAGVSDEIV
-153 AALIGGIIVSMVTSL
+153 SALIGGVIVSMVTSL

-186 KVDNDKNNFFD
+186 KVEGDKNKFFD

-229 KGIIG
+229 KGVIG

-277 LQEQLLRTMQ
+277 MQEQLLKTMQ
-287 QRETLKTLENFVA
+287 QRETLKTLESFVV
-300 AADKFDAIT
+300 AADKFDAVT
-309 TSIAKLSEVKDN
+309 TSIAKLSEVKED

-335 FIGQMSIPERVF
+335 FIGQMSVPERVF

-399 VSYQELADDELKA
+399 VSYQELADDELKS
-412 VYEAQ
+412 VYETQ
-417 KKAIKQLNEKYC
+417 KNAIKQLNEKYC
-429 AAIDA
+429 AAIDT
-434 HGDDFALAMNDFKQA
+434 HGDDFALAMNEFKQA
-449 YEMIVKECMSAV
+449 YEKIVKECMDAV

-469 AEIKKSLDLEAKNK
+469 AEIRKSLDLEAKNQ
-483 HLAHLA
+483 HLA
-489 QMPEL
+489 QLAKMPEL

-508 PEVVSKITTV
+508 PEVSSKITTV
-518 SSQINGIKS
+518 SNQIDGVKS
-527 TLDSMEKK
+527 TLDAMEKK
-535 IGTTRATSQNRQEG
+535 IGTTRAASQSRPAE
-549 PKEPVKKRRWPFSM
+549 PKDTTQKKPWLKRL
-563 FSRMK
+563 FSRKK

>member
-9 EELYIF
+9 
-15 LDSYPW
+15 DSNPW
-21 ISIVFFAILQ
+21 ISIIFCAFLQ

-36 PTLRKLDKFKRFFSS
+36 PPLLKLDKFKGFFSN
-51 SENWNIEEKE
+51 SENWNVEEKE
-61 CSHAILVENS
+61 SGYAIHVENS
-71 SEDFTELVSEINEY
+71 SEDLTELVGEINEY
-85 LDKNEGTTDFG
+85 LEKNEGTTDFG

-102 ENRLEALYED
+102 ENRLEALHED
-112 ATSKV
+112 AVSKV

-139 KIGVKKAGVSDEIV
+139 KIGVDKAGVSDEIV
-153 AALIGGIIVSMVTSL
+153 SALIGGVIVSMVTSL

-186 KVDNDKNNFFD
+186 KVEGDKNKFFD

-229 KGIIG
+229 KGVIG

-277 LQEQLLRTMQ
+277 MQEQLLKTMQ
-287 QRETLKTLENFVA
+287 QRETLKTLESFVV
-300 AADKFDAIT
+300 AADKFDAVT
-309 TSIAKLSEVKDN
+309 TSIAKLSEVKED

-335 FIGQMSIPERVF
+335 FIGQMSVPERVF

-399 VSYQELADDELKA
+399 ISYQELADDELKT
-412 VYEAQ
+412 VYETQ
-417 KKAIKQLNEKYC
+417 KNAIKQLNEKYC
-429 AAIDA
+429 AAIDT
-434 HGDDFALAMNDFKQA
+434 HGDDFALAMNEFKQA
-449 YEMIVKECMSAV
+449 YEKIVKECMDAV

-469 AEIKKSLDLEAKNK
+469 AEIRKSLDLEAKNQ
-483 HLAHLA
+483 HLA
-489 QMPEL
+489 QLAKMPEL

-508 PEVVSKITTV
+508 PEVSSKITTV
-518 SSQINGIKS
+518 SNQIDGVKS
-527 TLDSMEKK
+527 TLDAMEKK
-535 IGTTRATSQNRQEG
+535 IGTTRAASQSRPAE
-549 PKEPVKKRRWPFSM
+549 PKDTTQKKPWLKRL
-563 FSRMK
+563 FSRKK

>member
-9 EELYIF
+9 
-15 LDSYPW
+15 DSNPW
-21 ISIVFFAILQ
+21 ISILFFAALQ

-36 PTLRKLDKFKRFFSS
+36 PTLRKLDKCKGFFSN
-51 SENWNIEEKE
+51 SENWKVEEKE
-61 CSHAILVENS
+61 SGYAIHVENS
-71 SEDFTELVSEINEY
+71 SEDLTELVGEINEY
-85 LDKNEGTTDFG
+85 LEKNEGTTDFG

-112 ATSKV
+112 ATSKI

-132 WIGLQSF
+132 CIGLQSF
-139 KIGVKKAGVSDEIV
+139 KIGVDKAGVSDEIV
-153 AALIGGIIVSMVTSL
+153 SALIGGVIVSMVTSL
-168 IGLVLMMWGNA
+168 IGLVLMMCGNA

-186 KVDNDKNNFFD
+186 KVEGDKNKFFD

-229 KGIIG
+229 KGVIG

-287 QRETLKTLENFVA
+287 QRETLKTLEGFVV
-300 AADKFDAIT
+300 AADKFDAVT
-309 TSIAKLSEVKDN
+309 TSIAKLSEVKEN

-335 FIGQMSIPERVF
+335 FISQMSVPERVF

-372 QTQLLGNSQMNL
+372 QTQMLGNSQMNL

-399 VSYQELADDELKA
+399 ISYQELADDELKA
-412 VYEAQ
+412 VYETQ
-417 KKAIKQLNEKYC
+417 KNAIKQLNEKYC
-429 AAIDA
+429 AAIDT
-434 HGDDFALAMNDFKQA
+434 HGDDFAMAMNEFKQA
-449 YEMIVKECMSAV
+449 YEKIVKECMDAV

-469 AEIKKSLDLEAKNK
+469 AEIRKSLDLEAKNQ
-483 HLAHLA
+483 HLA
-489 QMPEL
+489 QLAKMPEL

-508 PEVVSKITTV
+508 PEVSSKITTV
-518 SSQINGIKS
+518 SNQIDGVKS
-527 TLDSMEKK
+527 TLDAMEKK
-535 IGTTRATSQNRQEG
+535 IGTTRAASQSRPAE
-549 PKEPVKKRRWPFSM
+549 PKDTTQKKPWLKRL
-563 FSRMK
+563 FSRKK

>member
-1 MEQVYLFL
+1 MEKIYL
-9 EELYIF
+9 I
-15 LDSYPW
+15 LDSNPW
-21 ISIVFFAILQ
+21 ISILFFAALQ

-36 PTLRKLDKFKRFFSS
+36 PTLRKLDKFKGFFSN
-51 SENWNIEEKE
+51 SENWKVEEKE
-61 CSHAILVENS
+61 SGYAIHVENS
-71 SEDFTELVSEINEY
+71 SEDLTELVGEINEY
-85 LDKNEGTTDFG
+85 LEKNEGTTDFG

-102 ENRLEALYED
+102 ENRLEALHED
-112 ATSKV
+112 ATSKI

-139 KIGVKKAGVSDEIV
+139 KIGVEQAGVSDEIV
-153 AALIGGIIVSMVTSL
+153 STLIGGIIVSMVTSL
-168 IGLVLMMWGNA
+168 VGLVLMMWGNA

-186 KVDNDKNNFFD
+186 IVENDKNKFFD

-229 KGIIG
+229 KGVIG
-234 EFKDAFSECTE
+234 EFNDAFSECTE

-287 QRETLKTLENFVA
+287 QRETLNTLENFVV
-300 AADKFDAIT
+300 AADKFDAVT
-309 TSIAKLSEVKDN
+309 TSIAKLSEVKEN

-335 FIGQMSIPERVF
+335 FISQMSVPERVF

-362 SLNALGESIS
+362 SLNALGESIA

-434 HGDDFALAMNDFKQA
+434 HGNDFVLAMNDFKQV
-449 YEMIVKECMSAV
+449 YETIVKECMSAV

-469 AEIKKSLDLEAKNK
+469 AEIRKSLDLEDKNQ
-483 HLAHLA
+483 HLA
-489 QMPEL
+489 QLAKIPEL
-494 LALLSNIQSSVKVQ
+494 LALLSSIQSSVKVQ
-508 PEVVSKITTV
+508 PDVASKITTV
-518 SSQINGIKS
+518 SSQIEGVKS

-535 IGTTRATSQNRQEG
+535 IGTTRTVLQDRQER

-563 FSRMK
+563 FSRKK

>member
-9 EELYIF
+9 
-15 LDSYPW
+15 DSNPW
-21 ISIVFFAILQ
+21 ISILFFAALQ

-36 PTLRKLDKFKRFFSS
+36 PTLRKLDKFKGFFSN
-51 SENWNIEEKE
+51 SENWNVEEKE
-61 CSHAILVENS
+61 SGYAIHVENS
-71 SEDFTELVSEINEY
+71 SEDLTELVGEINEY
-85 LDKNEGTTDFG
+85 LEKNEGTTDFG

-102 ENRLEALYED
+102 ENRLEALHED
-112 ATSKV
+112 AVSKV

-139 KIGVKKAGVSDEIV
+139 KIGVDKAGVSDEIV
-153 AALIGGIIVSMVTSL
+153 SALIGGVIVSMVTSL

-186 KVDNDKNNFFD
+186 KVEGDKNKFFD

-229 KGIIG
+229 KGVIG

-277 LQEQLLRTMQ
+277 MQEQLLKTMQ
-287 QRETLKTLENFVA
+287 QRETLKTLESFVV
-300 AADKFDAIT
+300 AADKFDAVT
-309 TSIAKLSEVKDN
+309 TSIAKLSEVKEE

-335 FIGQMSIPERVF
+335 FIGQMSVPERVF

-399 VSYQELADDELKA
+399 ISYQELADDELKA
-412 VYEAQ
+412 VYETQ
-417 KKAIKQLNEKYC
+417 KNAIKQLNEKYC
-429 AAIDA
+429 AAIDT
-434 HGDDFALAMNDFKQA
+434 HGDDFALAMNEFKQA
-449 YEMIVKECMSAV
+449 YEKIVKECMDAV

-469 AEIKKSLDLEAKNK
+469 AEIRKSLDLEAKNQ
-483 HLAHLA
+483 HLA
-489 QMPEL
+489 QLAKMPEL

-508 PEVVSKITTV
+508 PEVSSKITTV
-518 SSQINGIKS
+518 SNQIDGVKS
-527 TLDSMEKK
+527 TLDAMEKK
-535 IGTTRATSQNRQEG
+535 IGTTRAASQSRPAE
-549 PKEPVKKRRWPFSM
+549 PKDTTQKKPWLKRL
-563 FSRMK
+563 FSRKK

>member
-9 EELYIF
+9 
-15 LDSYPW
+15 DSNPW
-21 ISIVFFAILQ
+21 ISILFFAALQ

-36 PTLRKLDKFKRFFSS
+36 QTLRKLDKFKGFFSN
-51 SENWNIEEKE
+51 SENWKVEEKE
-61 CSHAILVENS
+61 SGYAIHVENS
-71 SEDFTELVSEINEY
+71 SEDLTELVGEINEY
-85 LDKNEGTTDFG
+85 LEKNEGTTDFG

-102 ENRLEALYED
+102 ENRLEALHED
-112 ATSKV
+112 ATSKI
-117 SFPTYLGL
+117 SFPTYFGL

-139 KIGVKKAGVSDEIV
+139 KIGVDKAGVSDEIV
-153 AALIGGIIVSMVTSL
+153 SALIGGVIVSMLTSL

-186 KVDNDKNNFFD
+186 KVEGDKNKFFD

-229 KGIIG
+229 KGVIG

-287 QRETLKTLENFVA
+287 QRETLKTLESFVV
-300 AADKFDAIT
+300 AADKFDAVT
-309 TSIAKLSEVKDN
+309 TSIAKLSEVKED

-335 FIGQMSIPERVF
+335 FISQMSVPERVF

-362 SLNALGESIS
+362 SLNALGVSIS

-384 IQEQI
+384 IMEQI

-434 HGDDFALAMNDFKQA
+434 HGDDFVLAMNDFKQA
-449 YEMIVKECMSAV
+449 YETIVKECMSAV

-469 AEIKKSLDLEAKNK
+469 AEIRKSLDLEAKNQY
-483 HLAHLA
+483 LA
-489 QMPEL
+489 QLTKIPDL
-494 LALLSNIQSSVKVQ
+494 LALLSSIQSSVKVQ
-508 PEVVSKITTV
+508 PDVASKITTV
-518 SSQINGIKS
+518 SSQIEGVKS

-535 IGTTRATSQNRQEG
+535 IGTTRTVLQDRQER

-563 FSRMK
+563 FSRKK

>member
-1 MEQVYLFL
+1 MEQIYLFL
-9 EELYIF
+9 
-15 LDSYPW
+15 DSNPL
-21 ISIVFFAILQ
+21 ISIAFFAILQ

-36 PTLRKLDKFKRFFSS
+36 PTLRKLNKFKDFFSD
-51 SENWNIEEKE
+51 SENWNVEEKE
-61 CSHAILVENS
+61 SGYAIHIENS
-71 SEDFTELVSEINEY
+71 SEDFTELVGEINEY

-102 ENRLEALYED
+102 ENRLEALHED
-112 ATSKV
+112 ATSKI

-139 KIGVKKAGVSDEIV
+139 KIGVDKAGVSDEIV
-153 AALIGGIIVSMVTSL
+153 SALIGGVIVSMVTSL
-168 IGLVLMMWGNA
+168 VGLVLMMWGNA

-186 KVDNDKNNFFD
+186 KVESDKNKFFD

-229 KGIIG
+229 KGVIG

-250 FGEKVQLLTSAV
+250 FGEKVQILTSAV
-262 ETMGK
+262 ETMGQ
-267 NMSLINENVK
+267 NMSLINENVRM
-277 LQEQLLRTMQ
+277 QEQLLRTMQ
-287 QRETLKTLENFVA
+287 HKETLKTLESFVV
-300 AADKFDAIT
+300 AADKFDAVT
-309 TSIAKLSEVKDN
+309 TSIAKLSEIKED

-335 FIGQMSIPERVF
+335 FICQMSVPERVF

-412 VYEAQ
+412 IYESQ
-417 KKAIKQLNEKYC
+417 KNAIKQLNEKYC
-429 AAIDA
+429 AAIDT

-449 YEMIVKECMSAV
+449 YEKIVKECMDAV

-469 AEIKKSLDLEAKNK
+469 AEIRRSLDLEAKNQ
-483 HLAHLA
+483 HLA
-489 QMPEL
+489 QLAKIPEL
-494 LALLSNIQSSVKVQ
+494 LELLSGIQSSVKVQ
-508 PEVVSKITTV
+508 PEVSSKITTV
-518 SSQINGIKS
+518 SSQIDGVKS

-535 IGTTRATSQNRQEG
+535 IGTTRSASINKIDG
-549 PKEPVKKRRWPFSM
+549 PKGQTKKRRWPFSM
-563 FSRMK
+563 FSRKK